1 MILKKLDSHMK
12 RIKLDYYLTP
22 YTKNQ
27 LKMDLNLRS
36 KSIKLLEEN
45 IGGQLLDTGL
55 FNVFLDTK
63 KQKQKQK

>member
-1 MILKKLDSHMK
+1 MILKKLYSHMK
-12 RIKLDYYLTP
+12 RKKLHYYLTP
-22 YTKNQ
+22 HTKNQ

-55 FNVFLDTK
+55 LNDFLDTK
-63 KQKQKQK
+63 KQKQK

>member
-63 KQKQKQK
+63 KQKQK

>member
-1 MILKKLDSHMK
+1 MILKKLDSHTK
-12 RIKLDYYLTP
+12 RMKLDYYLTP

-36 KSIKLLEEN
+36 KSIKLLKEN
-45 IGGQLLDTGL
+45 IGGQLLDIGL

-63 KQKQKQK
+63 KQKQK

>member
-12 RIKLDYYLTP
+12 RMKLDYYLTP

>member
-22 YTKNQ
+22 NTKNQ

-36 KSIKLLEEN
+36 KSIKLLKEN
-45 IGGQLLDTGL
+45 IGGQLLDIGL

-63 KQKQKQK
+63 KQKQK

>member
-12 RIKLDYYLTP
+12 RMKLDYYLTP

-36 KSIKLLEEN
+36 KSIKLLKEN
-45 IGGQLLDTGL
+45 IGGQLLDIGL

-63 KQKQKQK
+63 KQKQK

>member
-1 MILKKLDSHMK
+1 M
-12 RIKLDYYLTP
+12 KLDYYLTP